1 MVQQAAN
8 DLETVE
14 PIFNGFDTQARKSNG
29 PMTPQLSRFPR
40 ALQPEK
46 IEEFFELFALRC
58 GQLETLLGARPFFGG
73 ESPSFADYCFF
84 NHYDLATE
92 FRAAA
97 GTPGLN
103 AWAARMRAVPAVAAE
118 IAERPPAGPSAA

>member
-14 PIFNGFDTQARKSNG
+14 PIFNGFTTEARKHVCALKLR
-29 PMTPQLSRFPR
+29 LSRYP
-40 ALQPEK
+40 APLQPDK
-46 IEEFFELFALRC
+46 IEAFFELFALRC
-58 GQLETLLGARPFFGG
+58 GQLEKCLGARPFFGG
-73 ESPSFADYCFF
+73 DAPSFSDFCFF
-84 NHYDLATE
+84 NHYDLATG

-97 GTPGLN
+97 GTPTLN

-118 IAERPPAGPSAA
+118 IAERPPAGPAAA